1 MLNFLLLHSFL
12 FVVLVLFV
20 SAFSTDNMRD
30 DVTQVVYDLL
40 QDMKDRV
47 VCDLNHSQQ
56 VCNKGNSCKV
66 SPRVHPCDTGCKIR
80 VSPVKSVKS
89 VKPAGVFVSGA
100 ERKIRIYGP
109 QQQAVSSVE
118 VEASTL
124 PSTVEAVAD
133 DILTLQGE
141 CIVQLKY
148 NYCTDFKCLNCMAQQ
163 NVGHTVPGIYIQVV
177 SYASIST
184 EFVCSLSGAYLRP
197 FRYSS

>member
-89 VKPAGVFVSGA
+89 VKPAGVYVSGS
-100 ERKIRIYGP
+100 KIRIYGP
-109 QQQAVSSVE
+109 QEQTVSSAE
-118 VEASTL
+118 GEASTL
-124 PSTVEAVAD
+124 PSTVEEVAD

-141 CIVQLKY
+141 CI
-148 NYCTDFKCLNCMAQQ
+148 
-163 NVGHTVPGIYIQVV
+163 
-177 SYASIST
+177 
-184 EFVCSLSGAYLRP
+184 LRIDK
-197 FRYSS
+197 RLLH

>member
-1 MLNFLLLHSFL
+1 MLIFLLLHSFL

-89 VKPAGVFVSGA
+89 VKPAGVYVSGS
-100 ERKIRIYGP
+100 KIRICGP
-109 QQQAVSSVE
+109 QQQAVSSAE
-118 VEASTL
+118 GEASTL

-141 CIVQLKY
+141 CILQLKY
-148 NYCTDFKCLNCMAQQ
+148 YYCTDFKFLNCMAQQ
-163 NVGHTVPGIYIQVV
+163 NVGHTVPGIYIQVA
-177 SYASIST
+177 SYASIWKQ
-184 EFVCSLSGAYLRP
+184 FFHSLSGAYLGP